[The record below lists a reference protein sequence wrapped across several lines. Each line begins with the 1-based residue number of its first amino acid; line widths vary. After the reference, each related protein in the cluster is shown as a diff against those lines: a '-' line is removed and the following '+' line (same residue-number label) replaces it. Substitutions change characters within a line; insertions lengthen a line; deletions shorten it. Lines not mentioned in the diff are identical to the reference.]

1 MICNAHILRLKV
13 FKKNLAAKKKK
24 EAKQEQ
30 IFTPLGNQ
38 KKIGTSLHSLVSH
51 MAEECFHEEG

>member
-1 MICNAHILRLKV
+1 MTCNAHILRLKV
-13 FKKNLAAKKKK
+13 LKKKISCKEKK

-38 KKIGTSLHSLVSH
+38 EKIGTSLHSLVSD
-51 MAEECFHEEG
+51 MAEECFTEEG